1 MRSAENE
8 QKRRNFIEQTLDKI
22 RNVPRYSNF
31 YLETFCVIA
40 NFGLQLKAKQEK
52 LFENEDWNSFD
63 CRDELVKKVEGFLEK
78 YIK

>member
-40 NFGLQLKAKQEK
+40 NFGLQIKAKQER
-52 LFENEDWNSFD
+52 LFENEDWND
-63 CRDELVKKVEGFLEK
+63 PGCRDELIKKVERFLNK